1 MVQTAYGTAG
11 EGEED
16 ESMKV
21 LCPVCGREGILEV
34 RGNSQRV
41 LHYKGMVDGKRV
53 YEKHSVKMGVNDG
66 SNGSKQ
72 VGINT
77 SDLGVFGGNSHY
89 MEPRAGFEPATPALP
104 SERNAR
110 FFDDYRRY
118 LERFQHVLMQRIP
131 TALFKRLFQV
141 CAEIPHL
148 PNQPQSFGF
157 ENAFDRSAF
166 ACDEGAFG
174 VGQVLGNASRFS
186 KPNQSLR
193 SKMVGQ

>member
-1 MVQTAYGTAG
+1 MKMV
-11 EGEED
+11 
-16 ESMKV
+16 
-21 LCPVCGREGILEV
+21 CPVCGKEGFV
-34 RGNSQRV
+34 QQRGNSCRIG
-41 LHYKGMVDGKRV
+41 HYVGFRNGVSIIEWHNVVASSLVKTDGKDGK
-53 YEKHSVKMGVNDG
+53 ELMVKDKV
-66 SNGSKQ
+66 
-72 VGINT
+72 
-77 SDLGVFGGNSHY
+77 DLGVFGVNSHY